1 MSSFARPGNWPTA
14 TECSCDLVVGC
25 GLSSSTHELGSA
37 WHQCRQRA
45 AGAGF
50 EPAFSR
56 VVGPA
61 GFLFP
66 TQRCAPTSLDV
77 GAKKRLAVPCG
88 IRELLCGNSGPCSA
102 FHSHM
107 YYVTVFGRIVLVQA
121 AHSFRRVDD
130 VLQQVFPLHRMQV
143 AFGCPSADCSC
154 RYWVAHLFKDVVC

>member
-1 MSSFARPGNWPTA
+1 MFMRLSGGGVGFVRVPTNSA
-14 TECSCDLVVGC
+14 PRGISAGREW
-25 GLSSSTHELGSA
+25 LGQDSNL
-37 WHQCRQRA
+37 RSL
-45 AGAGF
+45 GA
-50 EPAFSR
+50 
-56 VVGPA
+56 VGPA

-102 FHSHM
+102 FHSHI
-107 YYVTVFGRIVLVQA
+107 YYVTVFGRIILVQA

-130 VLQQVFPLHRMQV
+130 VLQQVFSLHGMQV

-154 RYWVAHLFKDVVC
+154 RYWVAHLFEDVVC

>member
-1 MSSFARPGNWPTA
+1 MALCVGFHRVPTNSA
-14 TECSCDLVVGC
+14 PRGFSVVGE
-25 GLSSSTHELGSA
+25 TLGQDSNL
-37 WHQCRQRA
+37 RSL
-45 AGAGF
+45 G
-50 EPAFSR
+50 

-66 TQRCAPTSLDV
+66 TQRCAPTSRDV
-77 GAKKRLAVPCG
+77 GAKKMLAVPCG
-88 IRELLCGNSGPCSA
+88 IRELLSGNLGPCSA
-102 FHSHM
+102 LHSHM

-130 VLQQVFPLHRMQV
+130 VLQQVFSLHGMQV